1 MCSLAHRLSTFLH
14 KLISYQLK
22 LCWLQSTFFIFFPFF
37 KNIFQFLNVNN
48 GWLKEY
54 LDITNFSKIHENF
67 SLFSYQ
73 KHILCEVTLYIII
86 HLRRRIQR
94 IKEHVQN
101 WKLTSIYIGIFFTKS
116 HKYQWNFELYF
127 MDKMLTIQSP

>member
-37 KNIFQFLNVNN
+37 K
-48 GWLKEY
+48 Y
-54 LDITNFSKIHENF
+54 FSVFKCEQQVAERIPGYNKFFKKIHENF

-101 WKLTSIYIGIFFTKS
+101 WKLTSIYFGIFFTKS